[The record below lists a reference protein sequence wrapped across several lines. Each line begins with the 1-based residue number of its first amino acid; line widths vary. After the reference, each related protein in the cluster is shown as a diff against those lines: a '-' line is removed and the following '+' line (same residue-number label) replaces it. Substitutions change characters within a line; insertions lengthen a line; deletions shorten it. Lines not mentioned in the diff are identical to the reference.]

1 MMPIWT
7 ARETIRLAMSIGH
20 GNHAGRNLRRTV
32 ACAIRSCEKL
42 CSALWLWMPLL
53 LLSLLCFVL
62 LCSAVICFDL
72 LCFDLLCCA
81 LLHFALIC
89 FFASN

>member
-62 LCSAVICFDL
+62 LCSAV
-72 LCFDLLCCA
+72 LCFA
-81 LLHFALIC
+81 LL
-89 FFASN
+89 

>member
-53 LLSLLCFVL
+53 LLSLICFELLCVALLCFALLRFGL
-62 LCSAVICFDL
+62 LCSKMHC
-72 LCFDLLCCA
+72 
-81 LLHFALIC
+81 
-89 FFASN
+89 